1 MCFVQFEVRQ
11 VVKLISVHSKT
22 GAAET
27 GALPVLIL
35 NGLCVRHWSGWQV
48 AGGKKEVA
56 GGRRQVG
63 GG

>member
-1 MCFVQFEVRQ
+1 
-11 VVKLISVHSKT
+11 VHSKT